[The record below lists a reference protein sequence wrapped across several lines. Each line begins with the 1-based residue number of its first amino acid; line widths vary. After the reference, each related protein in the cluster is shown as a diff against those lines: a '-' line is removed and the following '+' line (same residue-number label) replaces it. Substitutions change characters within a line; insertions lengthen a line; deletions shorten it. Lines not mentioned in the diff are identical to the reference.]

1 MSLIDAGLNRARTVV
16 AVLFLLLIAGATA
29 YQTIPKEAAPDV
41 NIPIIYVS
49 MSHDGISPEDAE
61 RLLIRVMEAE
71 LRNIEG
77 VKEMRSIAFQ
87 GGASVLLEFDAGFD
101 VDQALKDVREQVD
114 LVKPD
119 LPEDTDEPA
128 VSEVN
133 ISLFPILVVTLG
145 GDVPERTL
153 LRLARGL
160 RDRIESIPSVLE
172 VKMIGDRREQLE
184 VIIDPVLMDS
194 YGLKAQQIVQTLN
207 RSNILIA
214 AGELDTGR
222 GRFALQVPGLFETVR
237 DIIEMPVTVD
247 GDSVITIGDIVA
259 TQRTFRDR
267 QTVAHLAGQPAISL
281 EISKRTGEN
290 IIDTIEEVRAAV
302 ASEQALGAWP
312 ALVGISFSQDQS
324 VQIRTML
331 YDLQNNVLS
340 AILLVIIV
348 VVGALGV
355 RSGLL
360 VGLAIP
366 GSFLTGI
373 LVLFILGLTI
383 NIVVL
388 FALILAVGMLV
399 DGAIVVTEYADRKV
413 REGEPPDH
421 AFALAAKRMSWP
433 IITSTA
439 TTLAAFAPLLFWP
452 GLVGEFMK
460 FLPITLLATLSAS
473 LAMAL
478 LFLPV
483 LGANQMVL
491 TRIIIAILG
500 LVAGAGILLLAGN
513 QLVSRVDLFNS
524 MTTQIV
530 ISGITLAGALA
541 GCYIGLQIGNKV
553 VANLRINSAQ
563 ERARTQALT
572 GNSQPDLTQFRGPT
586 GTYLR
591 VLAVALH
598 HPGKVIAIAAI
609 AMVSSWVLY
618 AEHGKG
624 VEFFPEVEPDQAIVQ
639 VRARGNLSVTEK
651 IDLVS
656 EVESR
661 ILNLQEEH
669 KEFKTIYASAG
680 NLDSRDD
687 DQPED
692 LIGTM
697 HLEFIDWQKRRT
709 ADEILADIRARTNNI
724 AGLIIVAFKPRA
736 GPPVGKPI
744 QVQLT
749 SSQPDLLSAEVDKVQ
764 SFMNQLPGLFDVEDS
779 RPMPGIEWQLD
790 VDRAQAA
797 KFGADVRLIGD
808 FVKLVSSGLKVSA
821 YRPNDSDHEIDIVL
835 RYPIEYRTIDQLNRI
850 RVSTEGGPVPISNFV
865 KRKALPRTGQLRRVD
880 GRRMMKVSAEVAP
893 GVLVDDKVKE
903 IGAWIKTTDID
914 PRVEVTFKGED
925 QGQKDAEAFLSK
937 AFAFALFIM
946 AIILVTQFNSFYS
959 AFLILSAVI
968 MSTVGVLLGLLI
980 TGQPFGII
988 MSGIGVIALA
998 GIVVNNNIVLIDT
1011 YDRLRQTESNAM
1023 QAILQTGAQRLRP
1036 VLLTTIT
1043 TVCGL
1048 MPMALQLNIN
1058 FITRQVTFGAPSTQW
1073 WVQLSTAVAF
1083 GLTFATV
1090 LTLIV
1095 TPSALMVKANIASR
1109 RQRAVTRDDPR
1120 PTIEIDTLQR
1130 EFPEVAK

>member
-1 MSLIDAGLNRARTVV
+1 MSLIDAGLNRARTVI
-16 AVLFLLLIAGATA
+16 AVLLLLLIAGVTA
-29 YQTIPKEAAPDV
+29 YLTIPKEAAPDV
-41 NIPIIYVS
+41 NIPIVYVS

-101 VDQALKDVREQVD
+101 VDQALEDVREQVD
-114 LVKPD
+114 LAKPD
-119 LPEDTDEPA
+119 LPEDTDEPT

-172 VKMIGDRREQLE
+172 VKIVGDRREQLE

-194 YGLKAQQIVQTLN
+194 YGLEAQQIVQTLN

-214 AGELDTGR
+214 AGALDTGR

-237 DIIEMPVTVD
+237 DIIEMPVNVD
-247 GDSVITIGDIVA
+247 GDSVVTIGDIVA
-259 TQRTFRDR
+259 TRRTFRDR
-267 QTVAHLAGQPAISL
+267 QTIAHLAGQPAISL

-290 IIDTIEEVRAAV
+290 IIDTIEEVRAVV

-331 YDLQNNVLS
+331 SDLQNNVLS
-340 AILLVIIV
+340 AILLVMIV
-348 VVGALGV
+348 VIGALGV

-373 LVLFILGLTI
+373 LVLSILGLTI

-399 DGAIVVTEYADRKV
+399 DGAIVVTEYADRKL
-413 REGEPPDH
+413 REGEPADR

-433 IITSTA
+433 IIASTA

-478 LFLPV
+478 LFVPV
-483 LGANQMVL
+483 LGANQIIL
-491 TRIIIAILG
+491 TRIIIAILC
-500 LVAGAGILLLAGN
+500 LVTGAAIFLVTGD

-524 MTTQIV
+524 MTERLAV
-530 ISGITLAGALA
+530 SGIALAGALA
-541 GCYIGLQIGNKV
+541 GCYVGLQIGNKV
-553 VANLRINSAQ
+553 VASLGITSAQ
-563 ERARTQALT
+563 ERARTRAPT
-572 GNSQPDLTQFRGPT
+572 GTSQLDVTQFPGPT

-598 HPGKVIAIAAI
+598 HPGKVIAIAATV
-609 AMVSSWVLY
+609 MVSSWILY
-618 AEHGKG
+618 ATHGKG

-651 IDLVS
+651 IDLVG
-656 EVESR
+656 EVERR
-661 ILNLQEEH
+661 ILDLQEER

-680 NLDSRDD
+680 NLNSRDD

-692 LIGTM
+692 LIGIM
-697 HLEFIDWQKRRT
+697 HLEFIDWHKRRT
-709 ADEILADIRARTNNI
+709 ADEILADIRARTDNI
-724 AGLIIVAFKPRA
+724 AGLITVAFKPRA
-736 GPPVGKPI
+736 GPPVGKPV

-749 SSQPDLLSAEVDKVQ
+749 SNQPNLLAAEVDKVR
-764 SFMNQLPGLFDVEDS
+764 SFMDQLTGLFDVEDS

-808 FVKLVSSGLKVSA
+808 FVKLVSSGLKVSS
-821 YRPNDSDHEIDIVL
+821 YRPNDSDREIDIVV

-850 RVSTEGGPVPISNFV
+850 RVSTEGGRVPISNFV
-865 KRKALPRTGQLRRVD
+865 ERRALPRTGQLRRVD
-880 GRRMMKVSAEVAP
+880 GRRMMKISAEVAP

-903 IGAWIKTTDID
+903 ITAWIKTADID
-914 PRVEVTFKGED
+914 PRVDVTFKGED

-1011 YDRLRQTESNAM
+1011 YDRLRRTESNAL
-1023 QAILQTGAQRLRP
+1023 QAILRTGAERLRP

-1048 MPMALQLNIN
+1048 MPMVLQLNIN
-1058 FITRQVTFGAPSTQW
+1058 FITREVAFGAPSTQW

-1083 GLTFATV
+1083 GLSFATV

-1095 TPSALMVKANIASR
+1095 TPSALMVKANIASS
-1109 RQRAVTRDDPR
+1109 RQRALTTDASR
-1120 PTIEIDTLQR
+1120 PTTEIDVLQ
-1130 EFPEVAK
+1130 